1 MIVRAKRLQ
10 TGLIRLMIKD
20 ELPAA
25 ALPAAALLTA
35 ALLAAVPAVG

>member
-20 ELPAA
+20 QLPAFA
-25 ALPAAALLTA
+25 ALPA
-35 ALLAAVPAVG
+35 GRR